1 MKTLKVKTIV
11 LIAAIGLISYG
22 AMAQQT
28 GKDVPP
34 AVVKEFSTKY
44 PAAQLKSWK
53 AKDNA
58 YIASFVMDNKVYE
71 ATYSGDGAWINTE
84 RTIRHISS
92 LPEGAKLYL
101 KNGYFASW
109 HIDNM
114 ERVRTPMQNMY
125 EVEVDNNSGNQMVYE
140 NAGSVEDKMLC
151 FNDEGRL
158 IKTINK

>member
-1 MKTLKVKTIV
+1 MKNLKVKTIV
-11 LIAAIGLISYG
+11 LIAAIGLISYS

-28 GKDVPP
+28 DKNVPP
-34 AVVKEFSTKY
+34 AVIKEFSAKY
-44 PAAQLKSWK
+44 PGVQLKSWK
-53 AKDNA
+53 AKDKA
-58 YIASFVMDNKVYE
+58 YIASFIMNNKVYE
-71 ATYSGDGAWINTE
+71 ASYSGDGTWINTE
-84 RTIRHISS
+84 RNIRHISS
-92 LPEGAKLYL
+92 LPFGAKSYL
-101 KNGYFASW
+101 KTGSYASW

-151 FNDEGRL
+151 FNDDGKL